1 MSPHS
6 HKKKRTLNFRKVRGT
21 SNVGSR
27 LAATSQALVLST
39 QAMVLSHQAL
49 VFSHQAD
56 VADRA
61 TGHHHRVEDTMM
73 IGASETRRSW

>member
-27 LAATSQALVLST
+27 LAATSQALV
-39 QAMVLSHQAL
+39 
-49 VFSHQAD
+49 FYKGKRD
-56 VADRA
+56 VKR
-61 TGHHHRVEDTMM
+61 RVAACCDLPGVG
-73 IGASETRRSW
+73 IVHPGDGIIPPGVSILPPGGRCR